1 MEQYSTNLTDKQW
14 QFIEKIVNTQ
24 KRRRKY
30 SVVKLLYISYRYLI
44 FQFFISLFPQL
55 SMHDLQPSGSS
66 SFAQSSGT
74 LAFLFNK
81 YVIVKI
87 IKLPTKN
94 AKAIKLFSSVFRKI
108 VIIK

>member
-24 KRRRKY
+24 KRIRKY

-55 SMHDLQPSGSS
+55 ITVKNILPHIIH
-66 SFAQSSGT
+66 QS
-74 LAFLFNK
+74 A
-81 YVIVKI
+81 Y
-87 IKLPTKN
+87 
-94 AKAIKLFSSVFRKI
+94 
-108 VIIK
+108 

>member
-44 FQFFISLFPQL
+44 FQFFIS
-55 SMHDLQPSGSS
+55 
-66 SFAQSSGT
+66 
-74 LAFLFNK
+74 
-81 YVIVKI
+81 
-87 IKLPTKN
+87 
-94 AKAIKLFSSVFRKI
+94 FSTADNC
-108 VIIK
+108 

>member
-55 SMHDLQPSGSS
+55 ITVKNILPNDMIRMIGKAPKCSPVNM
-66 SFAQSSGT
+66 
-74 LAFLFNK
+74 LATRLTGR
-81 YVIVKI
+81 I
-87 IKLPTKN
+87 
-94 AKAIKLFSSVFRKI
+94 AS
-108 VIIK
+108 

>member
-55 SMHDLQPSGSS
+55 I
-66 SFAQSSGT
+66 T
-74 LAFLFNK
+74 
-81 YVIVKI
+81 VKNILPHI
-87 IKLPTKN
+87 IYTTAYKPDYQKKSHLLLTVGN
-94 AKAIKLFSSVFRKI
+94 KI
-108 VIIK
+108 VTKKRRNSLSGGLLMQR

>member
-55 SMHDLQPSGSS
+55 ITVKNILPQIIY
-66 SFAQSSGT
+66 SFPYISDYQQINPPVTNSW
-74 LAFLFNK
+74 
-81 YVIVKI
+81 
-87 IKLPTKN
+87 
-94 AKAIKLFSSVFRKI
+94 
-108 VIIK
+108 

>member
-55 SMHDLQPSGSS
+55 ITVKNILPHIIYTTQYNADYQSKSPPITNSG
-66 SFAQSSGT
+66 
-74 LAFLFNK
+74 
-81 YVIVKI
+81 
-87 IKLPTKN
+87 
-94 AKAIKLFSSVFRKI
+94 
-108 VIIK
+108 

>member
-55 SMHDLQPSGSS
+55 ITVKNILPHIIYTILYKPDYQKESPHITNSG
-66 SFAQSSGT
+66 
-74 LAFLFNK
+74 
-81 YVIVKI
+81 
-87 IKLPTKN
+87 
-94 AKAIKLFSSVFRKI
+94 
-108 VIIK
+108 

>member
-55 SMHDLQPSGSS
+55 IAIENILPH
-66 SFAQSSGT
+66 
-74 LAFLFNK
+74 
-81 YVIVKI
+81 I
-87 IKLPTKN
+87 IY
-94 AKAIKLFSSVFRKI
+94 
-108 VIIK
+108 

>member
-55 SMHDLQPSGSS
+55 ITVKNILPHIIYTAPYKSDYQKKSPPITNSG
-66 SFAQSSGT
+66 
-74 LAFLFNK
+74 
-81 YVIVKI
+81 
-87 IKLPTKN
+87 
-94 AKAIKLFSSVFRKI
+94 
-108 VIIK
+108 

>member
-55 SMHDLQPSGSS
+55 ITVKNILPHIIYTTTYIIDYQNKSPPITNSG
-66 SFAQSSGT
+66 
-74 LAFLFNK
+74 
-81 YVIVKI
+81 
-87 IKLPTKN
+87 
-94 AKAIKLFSSVFRKI
+94 
-108 VIIK
+108 

>member
-14 QFIEKIVNTQ
+14 QLIEKIVNTQ

-55 SMHDLQPSGSS
+55 I
-66 SFAQSSGT
+66 T
-74 LAFLFNK
+74 
-81 YVIVKI
+81 VKNI
-87 IKLPTKN
+87 LPQYIASRAN
-94 AKAIKLFSSVFRKI
+94 RRQGVQIGVRHPDS
-108 VIIK
+108 